1 MRTTVVFGGGGH
13 GSVEVKVI
21 AETGR
26 SGKNK
31 TTPTQADLLCAFA
44 NTLDVDVDAD
54 PPEALPDA
62 AALTRWLRDRALLD
76 VDARADIGDHGV
88 AITLRSGLRAA
99 MMLHQAR
106 DHTSP
111 VPELDAAAAALPVQV
126 VFDGTRPRLAPPIGG
141 ARGGL
146 ARLLVAIVEAQA
158 DNTWERLKLCAA
170 DDCLLAFYD
179 TSKNRSRH
187 WCSMG
192 VCGNRQ
198 KTRSYRARQRSTE

>member
-1 MRTTVVFGGGGH
+1 MRG
-13 GSVEVKVI
+13 I
-21 AETGR
+21 AKTDPQG
-26 SGKNK
+26 
-31 TTPTQADLLCAFA
+31 TTPAAQADLLCAFA

-54 PPEALPDA
+54 PPEAFPDA
-62 AALTRWLRDRALLD
+62 AALTGWLRERDLINADDRAD
-76 VDARADIGDHGV
+76 SGDHGV

-99 MMLHQAR
+99 MMLHHVR

-111 VPELDAAAAALPVQV
+111 VPELDAAAAALPVQI
-126 VFDGTRPRLAPPIGG
+126 VFDGTRPRLAPAIGG

-158 DNTWERLKLCAA
+158 DDTWERLKLCAA
-170 DDCLLAFYD
+170 ADCLLAFYD
-179 TSKNRSRH
+179 ISKNRSRN

-198 KTRSYRARQRSTE
+198 KTRSYRARQQGKK